1 MANVTPSPV
10 QRALLDQLQ
19 TVERDFSYDWDAVR
33 GGLAFARSHD
43 LAPRSPQLTHRE
55 EDDGARSA
63 RLATRKSTSPTN
75 SWRFAPMRLDRA
87 PASIERGRSL
97 LDEIQVVHRTRPLP
111 LRSAYRATMP
121 IPPPPI

>member
-10 QRALLDQLQ
+10 QRALLEQLQ

-63 RLATRKSTSPTN
+63 RLADFLKKNGALFGLPKG
-75 SWRFAPMRLDRA
+75 FQGLRL
-87 PASIERGRSL
+87 
-97 LDEIQVVHRTRPLP
+97 
-111 LRSAYRATMP
+111 LRSRRDPLGFSHMQYQQEFKTDGDRQQRKP
-121 IPPPPI
+121 L